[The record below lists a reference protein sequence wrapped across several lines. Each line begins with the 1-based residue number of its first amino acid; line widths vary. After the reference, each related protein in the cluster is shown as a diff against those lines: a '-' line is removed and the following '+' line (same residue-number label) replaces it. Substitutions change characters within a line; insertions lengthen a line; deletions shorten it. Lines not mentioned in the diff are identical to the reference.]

1 MGAFGYV
8 DSVDAELTRERKVT
22 MTKPN
27 AGVIEYSELAATLDT
42 KVSFKKPYKS
52 PCLKMYG
59 TIQAMTQ
66 AVGRG
71 GSNDGGHGWRHRT
84 H

>member
-1 MGAFGYV
+1 
-8 DSVDAELTRERKVT
+8 
-22 MTKPN
+22 MTKTKSN
-27 AGVIEYSELAATLDT
+27 ASVIKSPELAVTSNT

-52 PCLKMYG
+52 PCVTMHG

-71 GSNDGGHGWRHRT
+71 GRNDGGHRWRHRT